1 MDYCGTKTRLK
12 FNENILKQD
21 KIAYDYGEIINIY
34 IVYEISKNY
43 NESNYPTLEN
53 SLFGAVKLTKIT
65 GVNSYKYSGYGIGF
79 DGHGILSYP
88 GIAVGRNVMLFGV
101 DMSLSTK
108 IGNRK
113 KDILVLGKVPTQGP
127 EQKNVFD

>member
-1 MDYCGTKTRLK
+1 MDYYGTKTRLK
-12 FNENILKQD
+12 FNENTLKQD

-65 GVNSYKYSGYGIGF
+65 GVNNYKYSGYRIGF

-108 IGNRK
+108 TGNRK